1 MDPISGNSLASRV
14 CSSNAGIELSEDKSS
29 AFKALKA
36 YLNHDNGFPI
46 GPAFKCLCIL
56 VWCLTVLSDLFSAI
70 KLMTAAY
77 QLRGSQTLIALDAS
91 GQRQVK
97 SISKPRLMW
106 FLVVQSIRAGVS
118 LYLGFGGTLF
128 LLGTVALQDLLLNVS
143 MSIEN
148 LGAYFC
154 ARVNVICNSVHRNFA
169 LACVLA
175 HTHTFCARK

>member
-106 FLVVQSIRAGVS
+106 FLVVQSIRASWGQFVS
-118 LYLGFGGTLF
+118 GLRWHIVPTWNCR
-128 LLGTVALQDLLLNVS
+128 A
-143 MSIEN
+143 
-148 LGAYFC
+148 
-154 ARVNVICNSVHRNFA
+154 ARSATQCEYVD
-169 LACVLA
+169 
-175 HTHTFCARK
+175 